1 MSSIYKAIFNRIVA
15 FLRSVWTMKLD
26 FISLAGFTALLMLSG
41 TIAGKFDGG
50 WAIANLMY
58 AVAIA
63 AVAVH
68 LPWLFIA
75 LAFPNT
81 LNKFVNE
88 SWDKVFV
95 RLEDATKFKLVLGVY
110 IAFVAVFSIIA
121 WAVFVGVPVGG

>member
-1 MSSIYKAIFNRIVA
+1 MNSISKSIFNRIVA
-15 FLRSVWTMKLD
+15 FLQSAWTMKLD

-95 RLEDATKFKLVLGVY
+95 RLDDATKFKLVLGVY

>member
-1 MSSIYKAIFNRIVA
+1 MNSLLTGLLNRIVSFFQSA
-15 FLRSVWTMKLD
+15 WTMKLD

-63 AVAVH
+63 AAAVH

-81 LNKFVNE
+81 LNKFVNQ
-88 SWDKVFV
+88 SWDKVFA
-95 RLEDATKFKLVLGVY
+95 RLNDSTKFKLVLGVY

>member
-1 MSSIYKAIFNRIVA
+1 MNSISKSIFNRIVA
-15 FLRSVWTMKLD
+15 FLQSAWTMKLD

>member
-1 MSSIYKAIFNRIVA
+1 MSSIYKAISNRIVA
-15 FLRSVWTMKLD
+15 FLRSAWTMKLD

>member
-15 FLRSVWTMKLD
+15 FLRSAWTMKLD